1 MTKLS
6 VCQLSVCLIRHG
18 RLLAAV
24 EGEAAVV
31 LLQQLPP
38 HLQQLHLPLPAQRR
52 YTLLGP
58 DYNVD
63 TRASNEGPHK
73 GLF

>member
-6 VCQLSVCLIRHG
+6 VCQLRVGLIHHS

-31 LLQQLPP
+31 VLQQLPP
-38 HLQQLHLPLPAQRR
+38 HLQQLHLPLPAQQI
-52 YTLLGP
+52 YLFGP
-58 DYNVD
+58 DYTVD
-63 TRASNEGPHK
+63 IRASNEDSHEGS
-73 GLF
+73 F